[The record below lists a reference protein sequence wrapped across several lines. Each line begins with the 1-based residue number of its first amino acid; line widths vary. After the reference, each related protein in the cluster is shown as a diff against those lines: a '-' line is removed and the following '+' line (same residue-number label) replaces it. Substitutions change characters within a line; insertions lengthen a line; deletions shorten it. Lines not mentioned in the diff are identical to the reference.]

1 MMRKTLL
8 MCAILSSF
16 AMMPACTL
24 LQGKSGGNSGADTG
38 TGGDR
43 QKLIVGSWKI
53 AAVHCDSQ
61 GNNCEWY
68 TGKRVFQFLQN
79 GNLYVNDIK
88 RATYRMEGSACILD
102 TGAKR
107 YTVNIISID
116 SGRMVTGENNRTTTE
131 IYNKIK

>member
-1 MMRKTLL
+1 MMKKILL
-8 MCAILSSF
+8 MCAIVSSF
-16 AMMPACTL
+16 GMMPACTL
-24 LQGKSGGNSGADTG
+24 LQGKSGGNSSADTS
-38 TGGDR
+38 TDR
-43 QKLIVGSWKI
+43 QKLIVGTWNI
-53 AAVHCDSQ
+53 AAVHCDGQ
-61 GNNCEWY
+61 GDKCETY
-68 TGKRVFQFLQN
+68 SAKRVFQFLEN
-79 GNLYVNDIK
+79 GDLLVNDVK